1 MLLVNALSALSL
13 ARVKV
18 RPLILLLFSTFS
30 GLFCSVVHAKSASY
44 FNQKSAAIPY
54 YKSPTSQFAS
64 GEESEEKLFNALRK
78 DYAQKTAVEET
89 YFEHNKQKISK
100 KLIQATTAHEL
111 SARDLNATNTSSLA
125 DLGYFLTLKK
135 STLRGGADFK
145 AKTLTTISEN
155 TLLKPLGYSKGFVQV
170 LFKNQMG
177 YVDISDCISKFDFA
191 KAIYAIHPKTKLKQ
205 WINVKNRSFDF
216 IESTDGSIIPMS
228 SVLGI
233 YPDQKKAIIT
243 RKDQALPQWTTL
255 EIKTDKQTV
264 WLASQLAGHG
274 TVYWKK
280 NISENKETANSIK
293 IDDLLRK
300 EISFVSFNSKNP
312 RKAVA
317 SANGLYI
324 TDDGENWRLIE
335 QFRNYSGPV
344 LYYNDYLIYAG
355 NYRSTDGGKTFEN
368 YIQIEKMAGVIAQST
383 GSTPKRLQV
392 KKIKTIKPFK
402 VEIDVDIGTR
412 VLKLQTPV
420 YAQSWQVMR
429 F

>member
-1 MLLVNALSALSL
+1 MLLVNTLSFLLSARSAVL
-13 ARVKV
+13 AKV
-18 RPLILLLFSTFS
+18 RLSFLLLFSTFS
-30 GLFCSVVHAKSASY
+30 GFFGSIALAKSTSY
-44 FNQKSAAIPY
+44 FNQKSTSIPY

-64 GEESEEKLFNALRK
+64 GEATEEKLFNTLRK
-78 DYAQKTAVEET
+78 DYSQKMAVEES

-100 KLIQATTAHEL
+100 KLIQATVASDL
-111 SARDLNATNTSSLA
+111 STTNTSSLA

-135 STLRGGADFK
+135 SSLRVDPDFK
-145 AKTLTTISEN
+145 SKTLTTLPEN
-155 TLLKPLGYSKGFVQV
+155 TLLRPLSYSKGFVQV
-170 LFKNQMG
+170 TFKKQTG
-177 YVDISDCISKFDFA
+177 YIDISDCISKFDFA
-191 KAIYAIHPKTKLKQ
+191 KAIYATHPKTKLKQ

-216 IESTDGSIIPMS
+216 MESTDGSIIPMT

-255 EIKTDKQTV
+255 EIKEDKQTV
-264 WLASQLAGHG
+264 WLASDLPGHG

-280 NISENKETANSIK
+280 NLSENKEARNTIK
-293 IDDLLRK
+293 IDELLKK

-324 TDDGENWRLIE
+324 TEDGENWRLIE

-368 YIQIEKMAGVIAQST
+368 YIQIEKMAGVIAQAT
-383 GSTPKRLQV
+383 GNNPKRLQV

-402 VEIDVDIGTR
+402 VEVDVDIGTR